1 MSSYS
6 PTNKIRPSK
15 VFSCSHCSCT
25 IFILLSYSLYIQ
37 IMLIL
42 ILIGVQH
49 LQNVAFS
56 FEKGLKGQNHS
67 SDFHHPIKKSHQQN
81 DPILSHLGRRDPPLP
96 LNAIWKTLYGLV
108 KGLEGGGDNRSTLQS
123 NLYET
128 TTLGT
133 TQRCSSWIGGCFI
146 KHL

>member
-1 MSSYS
+1 
-6 PTNKIRPSK
+6 
-15 VFSCSHCSCT
+15 
-25 IFILLSYSLYIQ
+25 
-37 IMLIL
+37 MLIL

-108 KGLEGGGDNRSTLQS
+108 KGLEGGEDNRSTLQS

-133 TQRCSSWIGGCFI
+133 TQRCSSWIGGCFV